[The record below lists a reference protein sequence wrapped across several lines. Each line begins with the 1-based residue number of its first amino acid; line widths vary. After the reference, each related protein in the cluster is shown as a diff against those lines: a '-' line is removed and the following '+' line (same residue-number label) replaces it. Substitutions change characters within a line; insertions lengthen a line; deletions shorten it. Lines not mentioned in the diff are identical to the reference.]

1 MGTLMRIY
9 APILALALVCV
20 PALSDGTETA
30 RQTAP
35 RDLARRV
42 ARNETLIHELRDQY
56 TFRQDFRFEE
66 LSASGQRTGL
76 YQEVRDIVFSPAR
89 ERSEALLS
97 LPTNTLTRI
106 RLTEEDFHDIRE
118 IQNFLFTEEVIWLY
132 RIRPRGA
139 EVIDGEDCW
148 VLDVSP
154 RTELQ
159 GMRFFEGLLWVSKKD
174 EEIVR
179 ASGKAVPEIRTSTSE
194 NLFPHFTTQR
204 EKIDGHWMPALTF
217 ADDEL
222 PFRSGRQR
230 VRFTI
235 EYTNYRRFGAETR
248 IEFGETVPTP

>member
-9 APILALALVCV
+9 APILALALVCG
-20 PALSDGTETA
+20 PAVLDGAEISSQA
-30 RQTAP
+30 VP

-42 ARNETLIHELRDQY
+42 ARNETLIRELRDQY

-66 LSASGQRTGL
+66 LSVNGQRTGL
-76 YQEVRDIVFSPAR
+76 YQEVRDIVFSPAG
-89 ERSEALLS
+89 ERSEALVS
-97 LPTNTLTRI
+97 LPTNNLTRI

-118 IQNFLFTEEVIWLY
+118 IQNFLFTEEVFWLY

-154 RTELQ
+154 RNELQ
-159 GMRFFEGLLWVSKKD
+159 GMRFFEGLLWVSKKED
-174 EEIVR
+174 EIVR

-230 VRFTI
+230 IRLTI
-235 EYTNYRRFGAETR
+235 KYTNYQRFSAETS
-248 IEFGETVPTP
+248 IQFGGTTPTP